1 MAKSVNIVMKKFH
14 GVLCLDL
21 VNEVFENKYKI
32 VDLLGKGGMSTVYL
46 AKDIKLQ
53 KFWAIKEVSA
63 NLNDTSKLKID
74 LLAETNI
81 LKKLDHPA
89 LPRIVDI
96 IKRDKNLYIV
106 MDFIDG
112 ISLDKFIHKKGAID
126 EKTVLDWA
134 KQICDVLTY
143 LHSQKPN
150 PIIYRDM
157 KPGNLMLTESGKIKL
172 IDFGIAREYK
182 KEVSKDTTYIGT
194 RGYAAPEQY
203 GDCQSDARTD
213 IYSFGVTLYHMLTGR
228 GPNDPPFELKP
239 VRELNSSLSEGIE
252 YIIEKSTRQDPSL
265 RYQNVDEMLY
275 DIKNIH
281 KLNSNYK
288 RQLMK
293 KYIKVAA
300 SACLFI
306 FSLFLII
313 SGALG
318 VKSES
323 VNEYN
328 NMIEN
333 GSKQNGDKAVDYYKQ
348 AVDKN
353 SSNPKAY
360 IKIISTYLENGE
372 YDQSVDFIE
381 ANLKDKNSKLLKDNE
396 LLFQIGMAYFDDES
410 YGKAYQYFNK
420 IDNADISISEP
431 LKYYK
436 PVANALSKLDL
447 KNKDKIVS
455 SIKDLEK
462 YIDSRSDVNYKVES
476 YITLAELYRDNPQI
490 FPENTD
496 KEIEVLE
503 KASSSLANKNNA
515 ILYAQLG
522 QAYFDKASESKI
534 EQDKY
539 TLYLNKALD
548 NYKNAIQMGSKVS
561 NTYCQL
567 GLIYKYLGNTNESK
581 NTFEKET
588 QVFSDDY
595 KGYMELSLLE
605 YDAQQAMP
613 QEKRNYNDFVRY
625 YNNTISKKYNE
636 NDVDFMTLKQE
647 YSDLKN
653 QGAIK

>member
-1 MAKSVNIVMKKFH
+1 MVKSDIIIVKNFH
-14 GVLCLDL
+14 GVFCLNL
-21 VNEVFENKYKI
+21 VNEIFENKYKI
-32 VDLLGKGGMSTVYL
+32 IDILGKGGMSTVYL

-53 KFWAIKEVSA
+53 KFWAIKEVS
-63 NLNDTSKLKID
+63 NNINDTSKLKVD

-96 IKRDKNLYIV
+96 IKRDESLYIV

-112 ISLDKFIHKKGAID
+112 VSLDKFIHKNGAIN
-126 EKTVLDWA
+126 EKVVLDWA
-134 KQICDVLTY
+134 KQICDVLSY

-157 KPGNLMLTESGKIKL
+157 KPGNLMLTQNGKIKL

-213 IYSFGVTLYHMLTGR
+213 IYSFGVTLYHMLTGK

-252 YIIEKSTRQDPSL
+252 HIIEKSTRQDPSL

-281 KLNSNYK
+281 KLNSKYK
-288 RQLMK
+288 KQLVK

-306 FSLFLII
+306 FSVFLII
-313 SGALG
+313 SGVLG
-318 VKSES
+318 IKSDS
-323 VNEYN
+323 ANEYN
-328 NMIEN
+328 NIIEN
-333 GSKQNGDKAVDYYKQ
+333 GSKQNGDKAVEYFKQ

-360 IKIISTYLENGE
+360 IKIIDTYLENGE
-372 YDQSVDFIE
+372 YDQSIDFIE
-381 ANLKDKNSKLLKDNE
+381 TNLNNKQSELLKDNE
-396 LLFQIGMAYFDDES
+396 LLFKIGMAYFDDES
-410 YGKAYQYFNK
+410 YAKAYQYFNK
-420 IDNADISISEP
+420 IKGADISISEP

-436 PVANALSKLDL
+436 PVANALSKVDL
-447 KNKDKIVS
+447 QNKDKIVS
-455 SIKDLEK
+455 SITQLEK
-462 YIDSRSDVNYKVES
+462 YIDSRSDVDYKVES

-490 FPENTD
+490 FPQNTD
-496 KEIEVLE
+496 KEIGVLE
-503 KASSSLANKNNA
+503 KASSVSANKNNA
-515 ILYAQLG
+515 ILYGQLG

-539 TLYLNKALD
+539 NFYLNKALD
-548 NYKNAIQMGSKVS
+548 SYKNSIQMGSKIS
-561 NTYCQL
+561 NTYCKL
-567 GLIYKYLGNTNESK
+567 GLIYKYLGNTAESK
-581 NTFEKET
+581 NTFQKET
-588 QVFSDDY
+588 QLFSDDY
-595 KGYMELSLLE
+595 KGYMEMALLE
-605 YDAQQAMP
+605 YDSQQSAAP
-613 QEKRNYNDFVRY
+613 ETRNYSEFVKY
-625 YNNTISKKYNE
+625 YNSTVSKKYNE

-647 YSDLKN
+647 YNDLKN
-653 QGAIK
+653 QGVIK